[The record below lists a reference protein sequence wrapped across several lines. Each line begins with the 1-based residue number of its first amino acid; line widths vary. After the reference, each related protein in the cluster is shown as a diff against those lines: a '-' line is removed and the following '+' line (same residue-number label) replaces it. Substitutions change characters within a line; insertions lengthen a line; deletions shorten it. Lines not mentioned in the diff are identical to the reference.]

1 MTIIK
6 IGNVE
11 LTEKEAE
18 EALGKYIVTYRKI
31 YEVRYSVN
39 GGYYGTI
46 VYTYPEKECG
56 LTRRGRYY
64 VMDAAT
70 VNHILGFKLLNE

>member
-1 MTIIK
+1 MIVK

-11 LTEKEAE
+11 LTENEAR
-18 EALGKYIVTYRKI
+18 EAVGKYIVTYRKI

-39 GGYYGTI
+39 GGYHGTV
-46 VYTYPEKECG
+46 VYTYAGNGG

-64 VMDAAT
+64 LMDAST
-70 VNHILGFKLLNE
+70 VNNVLGFQLINE